1 VWWIQNEVRSVATSE
16 EAFDQTQFIRL
27 LTDAQRPL
35 YGFIYAL
42 VPVASDAEDVLQET
56 NVGLWEQS
64 ERYRPGS
71 NFLAWARTVAYYKIL
86 DHRKLRRKV
95 PRSFDEPLLEQL
107 FTAVKESPERSER
120 AVAALAACH
129 ERLRPRYQQMLA
141 DRYAAPPLSVR
152 ELALKHGTTV
162 GVISQTLYR
171 IRKRLLACI
180 QRRLAQENA

>member
-1 VWWIQNEVRSVATSE
+1 MGTAE
-16 EAFDQTQFIRL
+16 EDFNQRQFVRL

-42 VPVASDAEDVLQET
+42 VPVASDAEDILQET
-56 NVGLWEQS
+56 NIGLWEQS
-64 ERYRPGS
+64 KRFRPGS
-71 NFLAWARTVAYYKIL
+71 NFIAWARTVAYYKIL

-95 PRSFDEPLLEQL
+95 PRSFDEPLIEKLL
-107 FTAVKESPERSER
+107 VAVTENPDRSER
-120 AVAALAACH
+120 TVAALAVCH
-129 ERLRPRYQQMLA
+129 DHLRPRYKQMLA
-141 DRYAAPPLSVR
+141 DRYASPPVSVR

-180 QRRLAQENA
+180 QHRLAQENA

>member
-1 VWWIQNEVRSVATSE
+1 
-16 EAFDQTQFIRL
+16 
-27 LTDAQRPL
+27 
-35 YGFIYAL
+35 
-42 VPVASDAEDVLQET
+42 
-56 NVGLWEQS
+56 
-64 ERYRPGS
+64 
-71 NFLAWARTVAYYKIL
+71 VAYYKIL

-107 FTAVKESPERSER
+107 FTAVKESPERSEH

-141 DRYAAPPLSVR
+141 DRYASPPLSVR